1 MNYTWRPAYGTDVNI
16 ITNMAVNHFQREIE
30 QIFVPDPIAYS
41 RNITIAIVNQFF
53 NPLGEL
59 VSVCTDTNNNIVAY
73 IWAKTNERAT
83 WSDEE
88 MLVIK
93 IAHVDMTLSPRI
105 RIKLINDMIT
115 MWENFA
121 TLAKVS
127 IICSSTM
134 RTETDA
140 FLKLHKRHGYD
151 VRGSYAYKKLS
162 A

>member
-1 MNYTWRPAYGTDVNI
+1 
-16 ITNMAVNHFQREIE
+16 
-30 QIFVPDPIAYS
+30 
-41 RNITIAIVNQFF
+41 
-53 NPLGEL
+53 
-59 VSVCTDTNNNIVAY
+59 
-73 IWAKTNERAT
+73 
-83 WSDEE
+83 
-88 MLVIK
+88 
-93 IAHVDMTLSPRI
+93 
-105 RIKLINDMIT
+105 MIT